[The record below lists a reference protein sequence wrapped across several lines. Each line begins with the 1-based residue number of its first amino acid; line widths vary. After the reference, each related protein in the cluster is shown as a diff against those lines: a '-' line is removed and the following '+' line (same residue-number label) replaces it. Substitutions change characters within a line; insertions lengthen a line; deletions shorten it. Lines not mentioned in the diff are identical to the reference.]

1 MSETGPSSFECNI
14 RASKCAGR
22 RTEEAAMST
31 SDRSE
36 EVRVEAE
43 CTWFRETIALQRQLI
58 WTCLGETGSGFVVPY
73 T

>member
-1 MSETGPSSFECNI
+1 MSEAGPSSSECNI
-14 RASKCAGR
+14 HASKCAGR
-22 RTEEAAMST
+22 RTEEAATST
-31 SDRSE
+31 LDRWE

-43 CTWFRETIALQRQLI
+43 WFGETIVLQRQLI

>member
-1 MSETGPSSFECNI
+1 MSESGPSSSERNI
-14 RASKCAGR
+14 HASKCAGSH
-22 RTEEAAMST
+22 TEEATMST
-31 SDRSE
+31 SDQWE

-43 CTWFRETIALQRQLI
+43 CTWFRETIVLQRQLI

>member
-1 MSETGPSSFECNI
+1 MSEPGPASSERII
-14 RASKCAGR
+14 RASKCAGS
-22 RTEEAAMST
+22 RTEEASV
-31 SDRSE
+31 SISERRE

-43 CTWFRETIALQRQLI
+43 CTWFRETIVLQSQLI

>member
-1 MSETGPSSFECNI
+1 MSEPGPSSSECNI
-14 RASKCAGR
+14 HASKCAGS
-22 RTEEAAMST
+22 RTEEATTST
-31 SDRSE
+31 SNRWE

-43 CTWFRETIALQRQLI
+43 CTWFRETIVLQRQLI